1 MKDSEKFVITH
12 GAALD
17 NAVQVMH
24 QMLVDNGWLK
34 VHVVAGNRSLSQN
47 ALYWLWMAQISAFVN
62 DKKGTDFNT
71 QEMHE
76 WMKHT
81 FLGYD
86 EAKVIGKAEIPA
98 QLKSTAKLSKNEMFH
113 YMEKIDHYWAQLGC
127 LLVTPD
133 DSIYAEMRA
142 KHEGR

>member
-24 QMLVDNGWLK
+24 QMLTDNGWLK
-34 VHVVAGNRSLSQN
+34 VHVTAGNRSLSQN
-47 ALYWLWMAQISAFVN
+47 ALYWLWMGQIAAFVN
-62 DKKGTDFNT
+62 EKRGTEFTT

-86 EAKVIGKAEIPA
+86 EPKMIGRAEIPA
-98 QLKSTAKLSKNEMFH
+98 QLKSTAKLSKNEMFY
-113 YMEKIDHYWAQLGC
+113 YMEKIDQYWAQLGC
-127 LLVTPD
+127 LLITPA
-133 DSIYAEMRA
+133 DSIYAEMRE
-142 KHEGR
+142 KHEGG